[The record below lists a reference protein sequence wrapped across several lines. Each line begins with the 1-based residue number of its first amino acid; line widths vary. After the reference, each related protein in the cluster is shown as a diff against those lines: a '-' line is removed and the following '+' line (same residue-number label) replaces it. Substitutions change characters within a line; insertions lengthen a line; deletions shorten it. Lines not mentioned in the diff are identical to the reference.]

1 MPAGEPEDDL
11 ALVLRLEAEL
21 QTTACRRDSARLL
34 ELLAPDF
41 LEVGASGR
49 VWDLSG
55 VLELLDAPEYAD
67 PDDEEIAV
75 TGLGGRIIAEGVI
88 LVSWDSTH
96 KNRRAR
102 RTSLWHRDPDGWHLM
117 HHQGTI
123 LPD

>member
-1 MPAGEPEDDL
+1 MPANEPEDDL

-21 QTTACRRDSARLL
+21 QTKACRRDSARLL

-49 VWDLSG
+49 VWNLPG
-55 VLELLDAPEYAD
+55 VLELLNAED

-102 RTSLWHRDPDGWHLM
+102 RTSQWRRDDDGWRLL